1 MAKYRPKK
9 RINSAGTLEDIDLLA
24 KYDANGDEI
33 TTTYA
38 TKQELEEIEL
48 TPGPPGPQGPQGPE
62 GPQGPQGE
70 QGIPGNDGQPGDV
83 GPMGPEG
90 PPGPQGEPGPSVT
103 SIDGSVDGDDQ
114 LVISLTNS
122 DGSLVSS
129 GQIALPGGSML
140 GTPTLTIRSS
150 IPPGISIP
158 VAAVI
163 TPITGYSVARL
174 SFYSSN
180 GASITINAN
189 NADMYTLVVSCDM
202 CFGDDTQTINSIQVI
217 KSDSGV
223 YTPYYMVGIFNPT
236 RINIKNPSPASVS
249 GILTIYYRE
258 V

>member
-1 MAKYRPKK
+1 MEKYRQSRK
-9 RINSAGTLEDIDLLA
+9 IDSDGTMSDFCMLA
-24 KYDANGDEI
+24 KYDWNGDEI

-140 GTPTLTIRSS
+140 GTPTLTIASS
-150 IPPGISIP
+150 IPPGASIP
-158 VAAVI
+158 LAAMI
-163 TPITGYSVARL
+163 TPIGNYSVARL
-174 SFYSSN
+174 SFYSSG

-202 CFGDDTQTINSIQVI
+202 CFNDTQTVNSIQVI

-223 YTPYYMVGIFNPT
+223 YTPYYMVGIFSPT

-249 GILTIYYRE
+249 GMLTIYYR
-258 V
+258 